1 MLGVQT
7 IHRSNPITMKRI
19 ITTFAAL
26 VLSAAFTIAADEA
39 KKPEDAKP
47 ADKPAAKKFDPEKAF
62 GKKDTNSDGSLSKEE
77 FLVGAKDATR
87 AEKAFGKRDKDAD
100 GKLSKEEFAAQ
111 PEKKK

>member
-7 IHRSNPITMKRI
+7 IHRSNPTTMKRI

-26 VLSAAFTIAADEA
+26 VLSAAFTIAAEEA
-39 KKPEDAKP
+39 KKPEGAKP
-47 ADKPAAKKFDPEKAF
+47 EAKKADPEKMFA
-62 GKKDTNSDGSLSKEE
+62 KKDTNSDGSISKEE
-77 FLVGAKDATR
+77 FLAGAKDNAR
-87 AEKAFGKRDKDAD
+87 AEKAFGRKDKDSD